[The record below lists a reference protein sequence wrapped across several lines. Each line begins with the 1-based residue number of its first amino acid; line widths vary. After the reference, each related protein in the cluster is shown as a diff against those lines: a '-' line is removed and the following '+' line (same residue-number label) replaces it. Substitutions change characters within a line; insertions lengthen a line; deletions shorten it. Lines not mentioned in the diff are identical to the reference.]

1 MASNIDVTVK
11 GVESLDKAAN
21 AIDRGSQSAANL
33 TKQLRS
39 IQKEL
44 ATLDPNSAKFQ
55 ELATKAGGLK
65 DQLNDAGEAVRANA
79 GPAFETLGNNASLLT
94 QRLGN
99 LDFEGVSQSVKG
111 MAGSI
116 SKVSFKELING
127 VKGFGAS
134 LQALG
139 KALLANPIFLIVAAL
154 VAIGAAIKG
163 LLDNERA
170 QVDKANEAIDK
181 SNEKRH
187 LAEKKRLA
195 EAGSDLQKQYQ
206 LKEEFALKDI
216 EATEKQIAN
225 LVRLQRTPYGLS
237 EDQEKKLD
245 ELRKKV
251 AEQRVEYEIAAIDKL
266 NQLNAERAAIQTR
279 YENIGLSQR
288 ELAAKQV
295 DERYKAEVARLVA
308 LGATTEELYK
318 VDAYY
323 EDELNKLSASN
334 AKEDSDRR
342 KAAGEQ
348 RKAQLEKEFE
358 ARKAANEAERELAN
372 ELLKSKQEIEK
383 ELAAEQLRITENRIS
398 TEKELEA
405 QEIKFKEEQAQL
417 RLELNTSE
425 IEAEI
430 NAVDQKYIE
439 LRRLAHGDAELQ
451 KQLAEQNAKEVQAIE
466 EKYAKSTRD
475 TKINL
480 AQGAVDALMALN
492 DALQNG
498 SEKSAKRAFV
508 VNKALSLAQALT
520 NTYLGANA
528 AFAQTVGGIG
538 IKVAA
543 ASVATIS
550 GLANVAKIAKTKFSP
565 SGGGDGGSSGGG
577 GGSSA
582 PSFTGGESAATAP
595 TFSAFNGSFLN
606 NRPSQQAAPVQAYV
620 LESNVSNS
628 LEAVTKIKDKAR
640 L

>member
-21 AIDRGSQSAANL
+21 AIDRGAKSTAS
-33 TKQLRS
+33 LRG
-39 IQKEL
+39 QVKALNQEL
-44 ATLDPNSAKFQ
+44 ATMDPNSEKFQ
-55 ELATKAGGLK
+55 ELAAKAGGLK
-65 DQLNDAGEAVRANA
+65 DQLNDASEAVRANA

-116 SKVSFKELING
+116 SKVSFKELIG
-127 VKGFGAS
+127 GIKGFGAS

-139 KALLANPIFLIVAAL
+139 KALLANPIFLLVAAL

-163 LLDNERA
+163 LLDEQRN

-195 EAGSDLQKQYQ
+195 EAGGDVQKQYE
-206 LKEEFALKDI
+206 LKREFAKKDI

-225 LVRLQRTPYGLS
+225 LERMARSQYGLS
-237 EDQEKKLD
+237 EEQETKLD
-245 ELRKKV
+245 ELRKKN
-251 AEQRVEYEIAAIDKL
+251 AEQRVDYEIMAIEQL
-266 NQLNAERAAIQTR
+266 NQLNAERVAIQTR

-288 ELAAKQV
+288 ELSQKQI
-295 DERYKAEVARLVA
+295 EANYKKEVERLVA

-323 EDELNKLSASN
+323 EDELNKLSAAN
-334 AKEDSDRR
+334 AKEDSDRK
-342 KAAGEQ
+342 KAASEQ
-348 RKAQLEKEFE
+348 YKAQLEKERE
-358 ARKAANEAERELAN
+358 ARIAANEAERELAN
-372 ELLKSKQEIEK
+372 ELLKTKQEIEK
-383 ELAAEQLRITENRIS
+383 ELAAEQLRITENRIA

-439 LRRLAHGDAELQ
+439 LRRLAHGDAELN

-538 IKVAA
+538 IKIAA
-543 ASVATIS
+543 ASVATVS
-550 GLANVAKIAKTKFSP
+550 GLANVAKIAKTKFNA
-565 SGGGDGGSSGGG
+565 GGGDSGGSSGGG
-577 GGSSA
+577 GGASA
-582 PSFTGGESAATAP
+582 PSFSSNESAATAP
-595 TFSAFNGSFLN
+595 SFSAFNGSFLN